1 MRKRFFGTGCLIVL
15 ALATAWPVQANG
27 ADEKKA
33 PEYTYIG
40 EWAVPREQWRDY
52 AKVTAD
58 ERATM
63 DKLVADGTITS
74 YGDFSNLLH
83 QEGQPT
89 HGSWFS
95 ATSRAGVLKA
105 LEALYKLPQ
114 STFPVLANSKHWDFF
129 MVSRSHG
136 SRSGSFQGGYLAGG
150 GFDVKPGQEKAF
162 NEVMNKT
169 IVPIMEKLLA
179 EGVVTSFSVDSEEFH
194 SETPGRSYL
203 VYTTADASG
212 IDKAE
217 DAIIAAFKSDPTL
230 ESAAMASVDW
240 KAHRDFL
247 ARVGN
252 MVNK

>member
-1 MRKRFFGTGCLIVL
+1 MQKRVLGIGCLIVL
-15 ALATAWPVQANG
+15 ALATAWPGQANG

-33 PEYTYIG
+33 PKYTYIG

-52 AKVTAD
+52 AKVNAD

-63 DKLVADGTITS
+63 DKLVADGTITG
-74 YGDFSNLLH
+74 YGDFSNLIH

-89 HGSWFS
+89 HGSWFT
-95 ATSRAGVLKA
+95 ATSRAGLLKA

-114 STFPVLANSKHWDFF
+114 VTFPVLGNSKHWDYIV
-129 MVSRSHG
+129 VSRQHG
-136 SRSGSFQGGYLAGG
+136 SRSGSFPGGYLSGG

-162 NEVMNKT
+162 NEVMDKN

-179 EGVVTSFSVDSEEFH
+179 EGAVTSYSVDSEEFH
-194 SETPGRSYL
+194 TEAPGRVTF
-203 VYTTADASG
+203 VYTAADAAG
-212 IDKAE
+212 VDKVE
-217 DAIIAAFKSDPTL
+217 DAIVAAFKSDPAL
-230 ESAAMASVDW
+230 ESAAIAAVDW
-240 KAHRDFL
+240 KGHKDFL